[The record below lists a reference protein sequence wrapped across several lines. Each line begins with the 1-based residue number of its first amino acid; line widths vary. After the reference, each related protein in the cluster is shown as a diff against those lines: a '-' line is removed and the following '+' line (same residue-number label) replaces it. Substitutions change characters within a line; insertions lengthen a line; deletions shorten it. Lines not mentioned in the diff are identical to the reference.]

1 MIYNVKRIYI
11 CLSDIFKLF
20 QDFFKRNSGNHSSPH
35 KFTHNPTFYDKM
47 PHKEE
52 KLLRKFLSWRQT
64 PLTAEYNCFA
74 LQYDVICMYN
84 NEIIRFINNACTY
97 QKPQS
102 ARRGRLPLQC
112 LVVIMSHTYNFLK
125 SLSKKGRG
133 FLKLHYLCQKWTI
146 DRSKKRSR
154 LHVFRLNN
162 KQKTFNNTV
171 RKSAFYQ
178 IFSPQD
184 RLF

>member
-1 MIYNVKRIYI
+1 MHGIIISPMIYNVKRIYI

-20 QDFFKRNSGNHSSPH
+20 QDFSREIQAIIRPHTNSHTILRFTTKRHI
-35 KFTHNPTFYDKM
+35 KRK
-47 PHKEE
+47 
-52 KLLRKFLSWRQT
+52 KLRREFLSWRQT

-125 SLSKKGRG
+125 SLPKMLVIRGEFSGR
-133 FLKLHYLCQKWTI
+133 
-146 DRSKKRSR
+146 
-154 LHVFRLNN
+154 
-162 KQKTFNNTV
+162 
-171 RKSAFYQ
+171 
-178 IFSPQD
+178 
-184 RLF
+184 

>member
-1 MIYNVKRIYI
+1 MSSVFIYVYPISLNYFRIFSREIRAIIRPHTNSHTILRFTTKRHIKRK
-11 CLSDIFKLF
+11 KL
-20 QDFFKRNSGNHSSPH
+20 RR
-35 KFTHNPTFYDKM
+35 
-47 PHKEE
+47 E
-52 KLLRKFLSWRQT
+52 FLSWRQT

-102 ARRGRLPLQC
+102 DRRGRLSLQC
-112 LVVIMSHTYNFLK
+112 LVVIMSHTYNLLK

-133 FLKLHYLCQKWTI
+133 FLKLHYLCQKRAI